1 MPVSIA
7 QIDLHAKACVRQI
20 TTFGY
25 GNTHFSRY
33 RQARKRQNVRLRA
46 QHKQFDPW
54 GWIIVSVVFAMA
66 GIAILIIAQYWRLF
80 AKRAILAYDNANLYV
95 GNDRNHIRSIP
106 WASLD
111 VESAGLKDPK
121 SGADLKMTID
131 GESVRV
137 RLFTAFVCIPHF
149 DEVLAVILT
158 HIQENAKA
166 QRPSSKRS
174 KS

>member
-1 MPVSIA
+1 METLTFRDIA
-7 QIDLHAKACVRQI
+7 KRENVKTCDYVLNTNGIRSLE
-20 TTFGY
+20 FGAFFLFVIAAGIY
-25 GNTHFSRY
+25 PAT
-33 RQARKRQNVRLRA
+33 
-46 QHKQFDPW
+46 QFDPW

-158 HIQENAKA
+158 HIQENAKD
-166 QRPSSKRS
+166 QQPSSKRS